1 MISILTKVGRR
12 RRRRRRRNLV
22 IQSLGISQGNGRGKK
37 GIRLKPIDEK
47 NVILWL
53 LYYIYLG
60 RIMNLYILHLSIQTY
75 FRNNVSVKKIV
86 TFFTTLDFIPFYSI
100 CVYSYITY
108 HVLDQSEFICQ
119 GKS

>member
-1 MISILTKVGRR
+1 MPASGDQRQETRRSNFIILLAK
-12 RRRRRRRNLV
+12 
-22 IQSLGISQGNGRGKK
+22 KK
-37 GIRLKPIDEK
+37 GITLKPIDEK
-47 NVILWL
+47 TVILWL